1 MTGDAMTAISVGQD
15 PEWSTLS
22 APEALRRHAPAAT
35 EALRFLESAIAV
47 SAIDVAVVRQTCA
60 EALGLSPL
68 DLGPVDGDGD
78 GERSDRLRIAATF
91 AGQFSVDVSVL
102 DDTLRQRF
110 TGEYRRQA
118 FPLVQ
123 MIWVADMVPRVRAAL
138 DGLFG
143 SSPADWAA
151 LPPVPTEDP
160 WPLVEEFTRVVYNLH
175 ALDPVTSEIVRLRGA
190 RQHDCRLCRSLRS
203 RPALAAGA
211 TEQLFDAIDHADSR
225 SADGELSPRHRTAIA
240 LTDAMIWQPAA
251 IAESVLAEVREHY
264 SPAEAVEIVL
274 DVMRNAAN
282 KIAVSLGADEA
293 RITEGTEIYDIDPDG
308 TMHIGLDEP
317 LASERGGPVA

>member
-1 MTGDAMTAISVGQD
+1 M
-15 PEWSTLS
+15 
-22 APEALRRHAPAAT
+22 
-35 EALRFLESAIAV
+35 
-47 SAIDVAVVRQTCA
+47 
-60 EALGLSPL
+60 
-68 DLGPVDGDGD
+68 
-78 GERSDRLRIAATF
+78 
-91 AGQFSVDVSVL
+91 SVL